1 MKEVSV
7 SDHPRAPASIARAKG
22 MGGLFGFGV
31 TAAASSMNDAVL
43 FDIIARGLLG
53 GLAGYVLAWI
63 VAVSVWRQLV
73 RAEVKAA
80 VLNAVE
86 EHRRKEASKA

>member
-22 MGGLFGFGV
+22 RGGLLGFAV
-31 TAAASSMNDAVL
+31 AAAASWMNGAVL
-43 FDIIARGLLG
+43 FDVGLRGLIG
-53 GLAGYVLAWI
+53 GMAGYVLAWI
-63 VAVSVWRQLV
+63 VAVAVWRHLV

-80 VLNAVE
+80 VLSAVE

>member
-1 MKEVSV
+1 
-7 SDHPRAPASIARAKG
+7 

-31 TAAASSMNDAVL
+31 TAAASWMSGAVL
-43 FDIIARGLLG
+43 FDVGLRGLAG
-53 GLAGYVLAWI
+53 GLAGYVLGWI
-63 VAVSVWRQLV
+63 LSVSVWRHLV

-80 VLNAVE
+80 VISAVE

>member
-7 SDHPRAPASIARAKG
+7 ADHPRAPASIARAKG

-31 TAAASSMNDAVL
+31 TAAASWINGAVF
-43 FDIIARGLLG
+43 FDVLMRGLLG
-53 GLAGYVLAWI
+53 GIAGYVLAWI
-63 VAVSVWRQLV
+63 LAVSVWRHLV

-80 VLNAVE
+80 VLSAVE
-86 EHRRKEASKA
+86 EHRRKAASKA